1 MRLRDVAAF
10 KPALHRRVIAMAE
23 RTGQRA
29 NAAALPNDVCMVC
42 HDQRVQCMCTLVNVE
57 SVRLAVDD
65 PYVPDVETTGAAM
78 QRLRE
83 RSGLSVRD
91 LAKKAGYAHGSGIQ
105 RYLDP
110 AFGEPLAVKAAT
122 RLADALAGLGDPP
135 IERAEIIRLTGLPAE
150 PNAVPFKMEGAGEQR
165 MTHSVPVYG
174 TALGADEIVDGEAI
188 EQTTLNKAEV
198 IGYLRRPV
206 LLDGRADIYGLY
218 VQGSSMNPRYRDG
231 ATVFVEGKRPPRIGE
246 DAVVY
251 LRMPDEHEGEIPSC
265 VLIKTL
271 VKKSASFVE
280 LEQYSPHIT
289 FRIPMERVK
298 DLHRVVP
305 WDELVA

>member
-1 MRLRDVAAF
+1 M
-10 KPALHRRVIAMAE
+10 IAMTECASE
-23 RTGQRA
+23 RADATARS
-29 NAAALPNDVCMVC
+29 
-42 HDQRVQCMCTLVNVE
+42 DQFSVISHLDYVHSRCTHVNVE
-57 SVRLAVDD
+57 SVQLAVDY
-65 PYVPDVETTGAAM
+65 PYVPDEETTGAAI

-91 LAKKAGYAHGSGIQ
+91 LAKRAGYAHGSGIQ
-105 RYLDP
+105 RYVDP
-110 AFGEPLAVKAAT
+110 QFDEPLTLKVAGK
-122 RLADALAGLGDPP
+122 LAEALEGLGSPP
-135 IERAEIIRLTGLPAE
+135 IERAEIFRLTGLSVE
-150 PNAVPFKMEGAGEQR
+150 PNATPFKMEGADDRR

-218 VQGSSMNPRYRDG
+218 VQGSSMAPRYRDG
-231 ATVFVEGKRPPRIGE
+231 ATVFVEGKRPPRIGD

-251 LRMPDEHEGEIPSC
+251 LRVPDEHEGEMPSC

-271 VKKSASFVE
+271 VKKTAGYVE
-280 LEQYSPHIT
+280 LEQYSPHTT

>member
-1 MRLRDVAAF
+1 MLHGN
-10 KPALHRRVIAMAE
+10 PLALDPSLDLGVVFMAE
-23 RTGQRA
+23 LASERA
-29 NAAALPNDVCMVC
+29 DAAALPDEF
-42 HDQRVQCMCTLVNVE
+42 RVIHAALYTDSVRHVNVE
-57 SVRLAVDD
+57 SVCLAVDN
-65 PYVPDVETTGAAM
+65 PCVPDDESVGAALM
-78 QRLRE
+78 RLRE
-83 RSGLSVRD
+83 RSGLAMRP
-91 LAKKAGYAHGSGIQ
+91 LATAMGYSHASALQ
-105 RYLDP
+105 RYLAADYI
-110 AFGEPLAVKAAT
+110 GPLPLRIAT
-122 RLADALAGLGDPP
+122 KFADALAGHGNPP
-135 IERAEIIRLTGLPAE
+135 IERDEIFRLAGLPGE
-150 PNAVPFKMEGAGEQR
+150 PNATPFKMEGAGEQR
-165 MTHSVPVYG
+165 MTHSVPIYG
-174 TALGADEIVDGEAI
+174 TALGADEVVDGEAI

-206 LLDGRADIYGLY
+206 LLDGRTDIYGLY
-218 VQGSSMNPRYRDG
+218 VQGSSMAPRYRDG

-251 LRMPDEHEGEIPSC
+251 LRVPDEHDGEMPSC